1 MRMCFFYFDPPYRP
15 ISKTSS
21 FTSYSKDSFNDKDQ
35 EALADFCKE
44 LDSKGWKFIASN
56 SDGFSVNPND
66 TFIMD
71 LYHTF
76 NIEHIMASRCINS
89 KGDGR
94 NKVSELLIHNYND
107 VKGEQ

>member
-56 SDGFSVNPND
+56 SDGFSVNPMIRLLWICI
-66 TFIMD
+66 T
-71 LYHTF
+71 HSTS
-76 NIEHIMASRCINS
+76 NISWHQ
-89 KGDGR
+89 
-94 NKVSELLIHNYND
+94 D
-107 VKGEQ
+107 V